1 MFMTILTLVIGILLG
16 YTVSSIVHT
25 NDSIGVLHVVESD
38 GLEEPYLFLEL
49 DESTE
54 NIIDN
59 TYVTMKVR
67 TKK

>member
-16 YTVSSIVHT
+16 YVVSSIVHT

-49 DESTE
+49 DECTE
-54 NIIDN
+54 NLINN

>member
-16 YTVSSIVHT
+16 YAVFSIVHT

-38 GLEEPYLFLEL
+38 GLEDPYLFLEL
-49 DESTE
+49 DEGTE
-54 NIIDN
+54 NLIDN